1 MQEQEYII
9 RLNGKPVVIKVHEK
23 KDNRYRATNLSS
35 GRTLSVGE
43 RRLNNPVRSNWIT
56 NHLVG
61 KG

>member
-1 MQEQEYII
+1 MKEREYII

-23 KDNRYRATNLSS
+23 NGDRYRATDLSS
-35 GRTLSVGE
+35 GRKLSVGE